1 MNFNKKTFGIITTN
15 KDNALLWGQQMWFIL
30 TDVYSKSNINKL
42 QEHKLWLQNI
52 TLAII
57 YHEFLVSGLEDVN
70 PKINLTQFFE
80 LPEFK
85 WDKVTLA
92 YLASEEHLGYKYFE
106 DFNKNKQ
113 NALLF
118 DLVIKTKSYIFY
130 SLVNH
135 FDSTSNAVF
144 DEMMKTISDDDLKLK
159 FDDLLAWEFV
169 REEFTL
175 LDLH

>member
-1 MNFNKKTFGIITTN
+1 MNLNKKTFDIITVN
-15 KDNALLWGQQMWFIL
+15 KDNALLWGQQMWFAL
-30 TDVYSKSNINKL
+30 TNVYSKHKINKL

-52 TLAII
+52 TLAVI

-70 PKINLTQFFE
+70 SKINLTQLFE
-80 LPEFK
+80 IPEFK

-106 DFNKNKQ
+106 DFDKNKQ
-113 NALLF
+113 NALLS
-118 DLVIKTKSYIFY
+118 DLLIKTKNFIFY
-130 SLVNH
+130 SLVKH

-144 DEMMKTISDDDLKLK
+144 DELMKTISDENLKLK
-159 FDDLLAWEFV
+159 FDKLLAWEFV

-175 LDLH
+175 LEDF

>member
-1 MNFNKKTFGIITTN
+1 MNFNKKTFDIITTN
-15 KDNALLWGQQMWFIL
+15 KENALLWGQKMWFIL

-42 QEHKLWLQNI
+42 RAHKLWLQNI
-52 TLAII
+52 TLAVI

-70 PKINLTQFFE
+70 PKINLAQLFE

-92 YLASEEHLGYKYFE
+92 YLASEENLGYKYFE

-113 NALLF
+113 NALLS
-118 DLVIKTKSYIFY
+118 DLGIKTKNYIFY

-159 FDDLLAWEFV
+159 FDDLLAWEYV

-175 LDLH
+175 SDLY

>member
-1 MNFNKKTFGIITTN
+1 
-15 KDNALLWGQQMWFIL
+15 MWFAL
-30 TDVYSKSNINKL
+30 TNVYCKHKINKL

-52 TLAII
+52 TLAVI

-70 PKINLTQFFE
+70 SKINLTQLFE
-80 LPEFK
+80 IPEFK

-106 DFNKNKQ
+106 DFDKNKQ
-113 NALLF
+113 SALLS
-118 DLVIKTKSYIFY
+118 DLVIKTKNFIFY
-130 SLVNH
+130 SLVKH

-144 DEMMKTISDDDLKLK
+144 DELMKTISDEDLKLK
-159 FDDLLAWEFV
+159 FDKLLAWEFV

-175 LDLH
+175 SDLY